1 MEQMQLEL
9 DFDSPQEAR
18 LQSNNVIV
26 LRAFVESR
34 SRRAKEEEKAKLLAE
49 IVRSV
54 EHITG
59 RSPDAE
65 MM

>member
-1 MEQMQLEL
+1 MEHMQLEL
-9 DFDSPQEAR
+9 DFDSPQEASPR
-18 LQSNNVIV
+18 TGTVIA
-26 LRAFVESR
+26 LRSFAESR
-34 SRRAKEEEKAKLLAE
+34 AKRIKEAEKAKLLAE

>member
-18 LQSNNVIV
+18 HQSNNVIV
-26 LRAFVESR
+26 LRAFAENR
-34 SRRAKEEEKAKLLAE
+34 SRRAKEAEKAKLLAE